1 MNSAAASYINDIH
14 NRFSFGRKKRS
25 LKTAK
30 KATFIIGL
38 LGILFAFFM
47 ASTEIK
53 SLWDEFNK
61 ILGLIIGSL
70 GGVFLLGMLTKK
82 ANSQGVLIGIL
93 FSFAIQITINSFKI
107 VHLLLYSAT
116 GAISCFIIGYFMSLF
131 FNSKIDSN
139 KN

>member
-1 MNSAAASYINDIH
+1 
-14 NRFSFGRKKRS
+14 
-25 LKTAK
+25 
-30 KATFIIGL
+30 
-38 LGILFAFFM
+38 
-47 ASTEIK
+47 
-53 SLWDEFNK
+53 
-61 ILGLIIGSL
+61 LIIGSL